1 MTTLEII
8 SDPICPWCY
17 IGKSK
22 LEKALQQVPDHPFE
36 ISWKPFQLN
45 PNMPSDGMDR
55 REYLER
61 KFGGQ
66 KAAVQVYGQIETAA
80 KAAGLDIDFAKMTRT
95 PNTIDAHRL
104 IYWAGVEGLQNELVA
119 ALFNGFFKQ
128 GWDISDHKVLV
139 KAAKSVGMDG
149 EMIARLLKS
158 DAEIAQIRA
167 SDTQTR
173 EMGVTGVPTFLIDGQ
188 YVVTGAREP
197 EFWVDLIK
205 EINEIKRKT
214 ETHV

>member
-1 MTTLEII
+1 MTKLEII

-22 LEKALQQVPDHPFE
+22 LDKALEQVPDHPFE

-45 PNMPSDGMDR
+45 PEMPAQGMDR

-66 KAAVQVYGQIETAA
+66 QGAMQVYGQIAA
-80 KAAGLDIDFAKMTRT
+80 AAEATGLEIDFEKMTRT

-104 IYWAGVEGLQNELVA
+104 IYWAGVEGVQNALVKV
-119 ALFNGFFKQ
+119 LFNGFFKE
-128 GWDISDHKVLV
+128 GWDISDHKILVEAAVL
-139 KAAKSVGMDG
+139 AGMDG
-149 EMIARLLKS
+149 KMTARLLKS
-158 DAEIAQIRA
+158 DAEVEQTRS
-167 SDTQTR
+167 SDTQAR

-197 EFWVDLIK
+197 EFWVDLIN

-214 ETHV
+214 NPDV

>member
-45 PNMPSDGMDR
+45 PDMPSGGMDR

-66 KAAVQVYGQIETAA
+66 KAAVQVYGQIEAAA
-80 KAAGLDIDFAKMTRT
+80 KAAGLDINFGKMTRT

-104 IYWAGVEGLQNELVA
+104 IYWAGIEGVQNEFVT
-119 ALFNGFFKQ
+119 ALFNGFFKE
-128 GWDISDHKVLV
+128 GWDISDHTVLV
-139 KAAKSVGMDG
+139 DAAISVGMDG
-149 EMIARLLKS
+149 KMIARLLAT
-158 DAEIAQIRA
+158 DAETEQTRA
-167 SDTQTR
+167 SDAHAR

-188 YVVTGAREP
+188 YVVSGAREP
-197 EFWVDLIK
+197 EFWIDLIN

-214 ETHV
+214 KPDV